1 MAGATLYPEQRFIK
15 PETLDETSFRDH
27 AEILSILSR
36 TWGRLA
42 ELEARWVKAVLAV
55 SRYVQPFLLRR
66 TPVGLGAPVM
76 YQGGSLNFGISPA
89 LHRAMAPTT
98 SRRRRNI
105 VELKGAGHFAWTDLR
120 RTFHDPIVA
129 GAPLRHAP

>member
-1 MAGATLYPEQRFIK
+1 MF
-15 PETLDETSFRDH
+15 
-27 AEILSILSR
+27 
-36 TWGRLA
+36 
-42 ELEARWVKAVLAV
+42 
-55 SRYVQPFLLRR
+55 QPFLLRR
-66 TPVGLGAPVM
+66 TPVGLDAPVM

-120 RTFHDPIVA
+120 RTFHDPVV
-129 GAPLRHAP
+129 APLATPPDRGNNPSMRYPVPRRSRGP